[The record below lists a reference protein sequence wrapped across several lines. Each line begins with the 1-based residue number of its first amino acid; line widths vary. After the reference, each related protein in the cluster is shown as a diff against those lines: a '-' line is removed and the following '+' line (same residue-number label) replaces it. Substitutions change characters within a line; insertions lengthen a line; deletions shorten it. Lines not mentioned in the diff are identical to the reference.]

1 MPVDRP
7 PPTTTQPSEATVN
20 VPPMRFPE
28 LRTPR
33 FLLRRIAPADAEA
46 VFLGL
51 SDPKVIQH
59 YGVSYQTPE
68 EARFQM
74 RWFEDLLAQG
84 TGIWWAICEPSSPST
99 LIGATGLNDVCAKH
113 LRGELGYWL
122 LPDHWGRGAARECV
136 AAVLGHAFGV
146 MKLHRVAAEVDIDNH
161 RSIALLARLGF
172 QFEGIRRGC
181 ELKDGRYLDLRV
193 YSRLATDP
201 APARPPGLP

>member
-1 MPVDRP
+1 
-7 PPTTTQPSEATVN
+7 VN

-68 EARFQM
+68 EAQFQM

-84 TGIWWAICEPSSPST
+84 TGIWWAICEPSVAALRRAAPS
-99 LIGATGLNDVCAKH
+99 ISGVIAPCADEPAPRQLHIPVGFPMIPPAK
-113 LRGELGYWL
+113 RFGQACAAGCA
-122 LPDHWGRGAARECV
+122 RAARFP
-136 AAVLGHAFGV
+136 L
-146 MKLHRVAAEVDIDNH
+146 DI
-161 RSIALLARLGF
+161 
-172 QFEGIRRGC
+172 E
-181 ELKDGRYLDLRV
+181 
-193 YSRLATDP
+193 
-201 APARPPGLP
+201 

>member
-84 TGIWWAICEPSSPST
+84 TGIWWAICEPSSVPPSSLPTSTNHT
-99 LIGATGLNDVCAKH
+99 LSGPPSATRSNGFTIPL
-113 LRGELGYWL
+113 
-122 LPDHWGRGAARECV
+122 
-136 AAVLGHAFGV
+136 
-146 MKLHRVAAEVDIDNH
+146 VDTTAG
-161 RSIALLARLGF
+161 S
-172 QFEGIRRGC
+172 
-181 ELKDGRYLDLRV
+181 
-193 YSRLATDP
+193 YSRHVGVRHDHNAI
-201 APARPPGLP
+201 